1 MNVIHYNRQTN
12 NKIYYFGIITIPEI
26 FIMIIIGMADIMLF
40 KSATFMLVAM
50 FLYMAYLGFFRVGK
64 PNGYDVHL
72 FKSLF
77 SPKVFRPGKLDPLP
91 TIKIK

>member
-1 MNVIHYNRQTN
+1 
-12 NKIYYFGIITIPEI
+12 
-26 FIMIIIGMADIMLF
+26 
-40 KSATFMLVAM
+40 MLVAM

-91 TIKIK
+91 LLKLNNL